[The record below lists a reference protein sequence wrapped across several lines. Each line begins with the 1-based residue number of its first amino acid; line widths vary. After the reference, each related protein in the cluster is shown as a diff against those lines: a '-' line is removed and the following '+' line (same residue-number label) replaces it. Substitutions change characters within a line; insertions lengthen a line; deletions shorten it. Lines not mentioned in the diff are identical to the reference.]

1 VTTAGSRVVSAELPD
16 GTKLIDAGAAVPG
29 APAVRIVTNS
39 FTAAGG
45 DNFTTLADTPAVDRV
60 NLGATYEAVWV
71 DYLQSLAP
79 GTPGGLTSRPTITAA
94 QYPEV
99 GEGRITVTP

>member
-1 VTTAGSRVVSAELPD
+1 VTTPGSRVVSAELPD
-16 GTKLIDAGAAVPG
+16 GTEIIDAGAVVPG
-29 APAVRIVTNS
+29 APSVRIVTNS

-45 DNFTTLADTPAVDRV
+45 DNFTTLTNTPAADRV
-60 NLGATYEAVWV
+60 NLGTTYESAWV

-94 QYPEV
+94 QYPEA